1 MAGLQVVLL
10 TSRTP
15 IVRPGRTSARPR
27 SRGAPVRCSRWD
39 GEKSVSTAN
48 FALSAALALT
58 LTVSVPDAQAGLFGG
73 GDDKDPIEPF
83 SIFGTVYKQYVI
95 EILDESGRAIIGRQK
110 GFTAEA
116 CIDLLTAEQQR
127 YSVPNEGGFVQRS
140 PDGPGEKVTRSRFAR
155 SGQ

>member
-1 MAGLQVVLL
+1 MVLL

-39 GEKSVSTAN
+39 GEKSVSK
-48 FALSAALALT
+48 FASRTLSAALALT

-140 PDGPGEKVTRSRFAR
+140 PDGPGRRLPGAGFAR

>member
-1 MAGLQVVLL
+1 MVLL

-15 IVRPGRTSARPR
+15 IVRPGRPSARPR
-27 SRGAPVRCSRWD
+27 SRGAPVRCSRWH
-39 GEKSVSTAN
+39 GEKSVSK
-48 FALSAALALT
+48 FAPILSAALALT
-58 LTVSVPDAQAGLFGG
+58 LTVSVPDAKAGLFGG

-95 EILDESGRAIIGRQK
+95 EILDESGRAIICRQK

-127 YSVPNEGGFVQRS
+127 YSVPN
-140 PDGPGEKVTRSRFAR
+140 
-155 SGQ
+155 